1 MNEVNETTLRQRIEL
16 GQAQADRQRREFMR
30 WIVLLAMNINRPTHS
45 TLRFLL
51 QVVRGEY
58 GDATELQLRREL
70 DYLESRG
77 LAQVFTD
84 PLGQV
89 SADLTREGIDVAEYT
104 VAVAP
109 GIARPP
115 KV

>member
-1 MNEVNETTLRQRIEL
+1 MNEETLRQRIEL
-16 GQAQADRQRREFMR
+16 EKAQAAKERSHFMR
-30 WIVLLAMNINRPTHS
+30 WILLLAMNINRPTHS

-58 GDATELQLRREL
+58 DDATEMQVRREL
-70 DYLESRG
+70 DYLESRD
-77 LAQVFTD
+77 LVKVFTD

-89 SADLTREGIDVAEYT
+89 SSDLTRFGIDIAEYT
-104 VAVAP
+104 VAVEP

-115 KV
+115 KA